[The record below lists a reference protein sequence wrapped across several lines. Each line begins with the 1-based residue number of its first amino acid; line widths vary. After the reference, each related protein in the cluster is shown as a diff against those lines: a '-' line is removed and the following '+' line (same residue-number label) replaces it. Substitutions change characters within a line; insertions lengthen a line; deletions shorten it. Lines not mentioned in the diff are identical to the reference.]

1 MGVATGFKMSQ
12 RALQRYGHL
21 WFVLPGL
28 LVFSVFI
35 IYPAISAVGLSFFDW
50 RGIGKNVNFV
60 GLGNFKEALTSWP
73 FYRAALNNLV
83 FFIVILLFQH
93 TIGLLLAVQLNAKP
107 RFMQLYRTVLF
118 MPVIISLVA
127 TGFIWT
133 LLLSPHIG
141 LINPVLRDLGL
152 GRFTRAWLSD
162 TTWAF
167 PSVILVQAWNLLGW
181 SIIIY
186 LAGLQNVPEELRQA
200 AQIDGAN
207 SWQAFWRVVFPLL
220 SPSFTSLTVLTF
232 IQIFRVFDV
241 VYVLAGPLG
250 APAGRTDVLG
260 TLVYRTAFGAGGTTS
275 ADARMSYAVAISV
288 LIFIMMAIICA
299 GLIKIL
305 RRRET
310 AL

>member
-1 MGVATGFKMSQ
+1 MSQ

-141 LINPVLRDLGL
+141 LINPVLRDLG
-152 GRFTRAWLSD
+152 
-162 TTWAF
+162 
-167 PSVILVQAWNLLGW
+167 W